1 MKQVGEILR
10 EGREA
15 LHLSTRRVAKNLLLK
30 VDVITAIEQED
41 WAKLP
46 EPAYIQGYIKNYAKL
61 LGLDSTRL
69 LALFRGQY
77 DARKFAKT
85 ITPRKRRL
93 MFTPDLI
100 VPLTL
105 TLVVAIF
112 TAYLLFQS
120 TAIAQAP
127 KLELATPQDDIT
139 TTAGIIEISG
149 QTEKDATV
157 SVDGQLIAVDESGN
171 FSYQIA
177 LVEGQNIIEVIA
189 SKPLSPKT
197 RVIRTIRL
205 SR

>member
-10 EGREA
+10 EERVRK
-15 LHLSTRRVAKNLLLK
+15 HLSTGRVAKNLLLK
-30 VDVITAIEQED
+30 VDVITAIEEED

-46 EPAYIQGYIKNYAKL
+46 EPAYIQGHIKNYAKL

-85 ITPRKRRL
+85 IAPRRRRL
-93 MFTPDLI
+93 MFTPNLI

-105 TLVVAIF
+105 ALVVAIF
-112 TAYLLFQS
+112 TLYLLFQS
-120 TAIAQAP
+120 TAIARSP
-127 KLELATPQDDIT
+127 KLEVATPQDDIT
-139 TTAGIIEISG
+139 TTAAIIEISG

-157 SVDGQLIAVDESGN
+157 SIDGQLISVDESGN

-177 LVEGQNIIEVIA
+177 LVEGQNIVEIIA

>member
-1 MKQVGEILR
+1 MKQVGEILKETR
-10 EGREA
+10 LA
-15 LHLSTRRVAKNLLLK
+15 QNLSTRRVAKNLLLK
-30 VDVITAIEQED
+30 VDVITAIEEED

-61 LGLDSTRL
+61 LGLDPTRL

-77 DARKFAKT
+77 DAKKFAKT
-85 ITPRKRRL
+85 VAPRRRRL
-93 MFTPDLI
+93 MFTPNLI

-105 TLVVAIF
+105 AFVVAIF
-112 TAYLLFQS
+112 TLYLLFQS
-120 TAIAQAP
+120 TAIARSP
-127 KLELATPQDDIT
+127 KLEVATPQDDIT
-139 TTAGIIEISG
+139 TTAAIIEISG

-157 SVDGQLIAVDESGN
+157 SVDGQLISVDESGN

-177 LVEGQNIIEVIA
+177 LIEGQNIVEIIA

-197 RVIRTIRL
+197 RVTRTIRL

>member
-1 MKQVGEILR
+1 MKQVGEILKETR
-10 EGREA
+10 LA
-15 LHLSTRRVAKNLLLK
+15 QNLSTRRVAKNLLLK
-30 VDVITAIEQED
+30 VDVITAIEEED

-61 LGLDSTRL
+61 LGLDPTRL

-77 DARKFAKT
+77 DAKKFAKT
-85 ITPRKRRL
+85 VAPRRRRL
-93 MFTPDLI
+93 MFTPNLI

-105 TLVVAIF
+105 AFVVAIF
-112 TAYLLFQS
+112 TLYILFQS
-120 TAIAQAP
+120 TAIARSP
-127 KLELATPQDDIT
+127 KLEVATPQDDIT
-139 TTAGIIEISG
+139 TTAAIIEISG

-157 SVDGQLIAVDESGN
+157 SVDGQLISVDESGN

-177 LVEGQNIIEVIA
+177 LIEGQNIVEIIA

-197 RVIRTIRL
+197 RVTRTIRL

>member
-1 MKQVGEILR
+1 MRQVGEILR
-10 EGREA
+10 EARETQ
-15 LHLSTRRVAKNLLLK
+15 HLSTRTVAKNLLLK
-30 VDVITAIEQED
+30 EEVIFAIEEED

-85 ITPRKRRL
+85 IAPRKRRL
-93 MFTPDLI
+93 MFTPNLI
-100 VPLTL
+100 VPATL
-105 TLVVAIF
+105 ALAVAIF
-112 TAYLLFQS
+112 TLYLLFQS

-127 KLELATPQDDIT
+127 KLEVATPQDDIT
-139 TTAGIIEISG
+139 TTATIIEIAG

-157 SVDGQLIAVDESGN
+157 SVDGQLISVDEFGN
-171 FSYQIA
+171 FSHQIA

-197 RVIRTIRL
+197 KVTRIIRL